1 MEAIE
6 ELKIGTL
13 LIDMGRIGIIT
24 KVIKSGSLQTNSSLI
39 NWRVNYEIIYSDGT
53 VTVIGNDS
61 LYRMMQAE
69 IITLL

>member
-1 MEAIE
+1 VEAFE

-39 NWRVNYEIIYSDGT
+39 NWRVNYEIIYSRG
-53 VTVIGNDS
+53 S
-61 LYRMMQAE
+61 
-69 IITLL
+69 